1 MLNGFMSDTHAYLKA
16 MDITW
21 WVPRQKDAD
30 SVVRSDRAEYD
41 ALKRDARGISTKPV
55 EPSEYLES
63 VNTVEPVKQVE
74 TAIPVEPK
82 KPADRTTEPLHEV
95 KQSVDP
101 QPSRPESLSDKPMG
115 RPKPLNDSTDTEVKS
130 RPKVHGKVTNQS
142 QGYLVLPSGRRWLSG
157 ALTLVCRHEAGQP
170 SESYILRGNPS
181 KTVANLLKA
190 LNVFMT
196 GEVGVELL
204 NATNLAQLAS
214 TPLSDSARETSV
226 TLRDN
231 SPKALLVMGAS
242 TANHL
247 LNENRTMGEWQV
259 KTWRTPEDI
268 PVVITYHPYEIYQSP
283 ILKKQVMQ
291 DLITLSHYLRDE

>member
-1 MLNGFMSDTHAYLKA
+1 MLNGLMSDTHAYLQA

-21 WVPRQKDAD
+21 WVPRQSDSD
-30 SVVRSDRAEYD
+30 SVVRSDKAQNEQSKEEVRGVSTN
-41 ALKRDARGISTKPV
+41 ALESSESIEPISPV
-55 EPSEYLES
+55 EPVTSIES
-63 VNTVEPVKQVE
+63 ANRVEPEKQAE
-74 TAIPVEPK
+74 RPF
-82 KPADRTTEPLHEV
+82 EPLHPVE
-95 KQSVDP
+95 QAAEP
-101 QPSRPESLSDKPMG
+101 QPGHPEPPTDKP
-115 RPKPLNDSTDTEVKS
+115 RRPLNDLTETEVPSTTITQDKAA
-130 RPKVHGKVTNQS
+130 NQS
-142 QGYLVLPSGRRWLSG
+142 QGYLVLPSGRRWISG
-157 ALTLVCRHEAGQP
+157 ALTVVCRHEAGQP

-204 NATNLAQLAS
+204 NAANLAQLAS
-214 TPLSDSARETSV
+214 TSLSDRARETSD
-226 TLRDN
+226 TLRQE

-247 LNENRTMGEWQV
+247 FNENKTMGEWQV

-268 PVVITYHPYEIYQSP
+268 PVVVTYHPYEIYQSP